1 MYRKAFAILGLVLMG
16 GLILF
21 LMKGSNRMK
30 NLKLGVKIIGMVSII
45 LVLMIISNGFGI
57 IKISS
62 IGDEIKGIAEQ
73 DIPLTELVD
82 DEDFSDF

>member
-1 MYRKAFAILGLVLMG
+1 
-16 GLILF
+16 
-21 LMKGSNRMK
+21 MK